1 MTSFRM
7 IDNEQELVKQA
18 LKEMEKFQPVGQH
31 ILNRTNII
39 QVREFYC
46 YFSVLGTSF
55 ITKSTKSI
63 HLHVL
68 PLK

>member
-39 QVREFYC
+39 QV
-46 YFSVLGTSF
+46 
-55 ITKSTKSI
+55 I
-63 HLHVL
+63 HLFI
-68 PLK
+68 

>member
-39 QVREFYC
+39 QVIQF
-46 YFSVLGTSF
+46 FF
-55 ITKSTKSI
+55 NFK
-63 HLHVL
+63 
-68 PLK
+68 